1 MIESHNE
8 IKECCILM
16 LEDTNFAIRCLGL
29 IEKKIVI
36 MIQSNKIPL
45 FFPLLIII
53 VIWVVKDAQVLP
65 LLFK

>member
-16 LEDTNFAIRCLGL
+16 LEDTNFAILSWFDRKNNCNYDP
-29 IEKKIVI
+29 K
-36 MIQSNKIPL
+36 QQNPL
-45 FFPLLIII
+45 VFPLLIII

-65 LLFK
+65 VLFK